1 MLWYCKC
8 ISLGTLFVEIIWR
21 LIWSWVSPERSCL
34 CFWYWLRYY
43 QPATQITFFSV
54 RFFWLLTCMKSSLWL
69 YILMEDL
76 FILYLVVFFFSPC
89 AGSLFLIYVYTENV
103 DLWAPSLMLES
114 PIKFS
119 SIDGSWFYFLSFM
132 KGDPEQLLKKKLGVT
147 KIWQMPWERMIGYR
161 SAYLAMIDCLFHFF
175 VS

>member
-1 MLWYCKC
+1 MHIPWNFICRNYLK
-8 ISLGTLFVEIIWR
+8 IDLKLGLSREELSLLLILVEI
-21 LIWSWVSPERSCL
+21 LP
-34 CFWYWLRYY
+34 
-43 QPATQITFFSV
+43 
-54 RFFWLLTCMKSSLWL
+54 TCNSNNIFQRKVFLAIDL
-69 YILMEDL
+69 YEKQ
-76 FILYLVVFFFSPC
+76 LVVIYSYGRFIYPIPCFFFFFSPC

-147 KIWQMPWERMIGYR
+147 KIWQMP
-161 SAYLAMIDCLFHFF
+161 
-175 VS
+175 

>member
-1 MLWYCKC
+1 MHIPWNFICRNYLK
-8 ISLGTLFVEIIWR
+8 IDLKLRLSREELSLLLILVEI
-21 LIWSWVSPERSCL
+21 LP
-34 CFWYWLRYY
+34 
-43 QPATQITFFSV
+43 
-54 RFFWLLTCMKSSLWL
+54 TCNSNNIFQRKVFLAIDL
-69 YILMEDL
+69 YEKQ
-76 FILYLVVFFFSPC
+76 LVVIYSYGRFIYPIPCCFFFSPC

-147 KIWQMPWERMIGYR
+147 KIWQMP
-161 SAYLAMIDCLFHFF
+161 
-175 VS
+175 